1 VKRSSSFPAQVLLVL
16 LGAAVLLAFPLFVYG
31 TAEII
36 TAIAVGAILSTA
48 NVLLGYLAIEATFDK
63 STSTFFKAVLGGMGI
78 RMLVMLGALG
88 VLIGIVRMHAV
99 ALTAS
104 LLGFY
109 AVYLVLEIL
118 FIQKKVS
125 VKNQG

>member
-1 VKRSSSFPAQVLLVL
+1 VLA
-16 LGAAVLLAFPLFVYG
+16 GAAVLLAFPLIAYG
-31 TAEII
+31 TTEIM
-36 TAIAVGAILSTA
+36 TAVAVGAILSTA
-48 NVLLGYLAIEATFDK
+48 NVLLGYLAIEFAFDK
-63 STSTFFKAVLGGMGI
+63 SVSTFFKAVLGGMGL
-78 RMLVMLGALG
+78 RMLFMLGALA
-88 VLIGIVRMHAV
+88 VLIGVVRMHAV

-104 LLGFY
+104 MLGFY